1 MFDTDQFI
9 SDCIAC
15 LDEPEPRRAIR
26 ETVER
31 AMSTPSEVA
40 SVLPPAAAGIS
51 LLHRSDD
58 LTVLNV
64 VWAPAMRLFA
74 HDHRMWA
81 CIGIYVGVEDNSF
94 FRRPV
99 GTTQGL
105 VDSGGRRLEV
115 GDAVLLGDD
124 TIHAVDNPLG
134 EATGAIHVYG
144 GDFVAQRRSQ
154 WLEPVLEEEPYDM
167 ELVTR
172 EFEAAN
178 EGWLRG

>member
-1 MFDTDQFI
+1 MFDTDQFL

-15 LDEPEPRRAIR
+15 LEEPEPRRAVR

-40 SVLPPAAAGIS
+40 SALPPAAAGLS
-51 LLHRSDD
+51 LLYRSDD

-64 VWAPAMRLFA
+64 VWAPGMRIFA

-81 CIGIYVGVEDNSF
+81 CIGIYAGAEDNSF

-99 GTTQGL
+99 GTTRGL
-105 VDSGGRRLEV
+105 IDSGGRRLEV
-115 GDAVLLGDD
+115 RDAVLLGDD
-124 TIHAVDNPLG
+124 TIHAVANRLG

-144 GDFVAQRRSQ
+144 GDFVSQERSQ
-154 WLEPVLEEEPYDM
+154 WLEPMLEEEPYDM
-167 ELVTR
+167 ALVQQ
-172 EFEAAN
+172 EFESAN
-178 EGWLRG
+178 KNWLRE